1 MKFIASSAEFNAAAR
16 VVAAACPTRTTQDIL
31 YSIKVECEGDVVR
44 MISTD
49 NMHTIVRCVEGA
61 EVIDPGVSLLP
72 SKTISKIASQ
82 VSGDVSVESTDS
94 GVLLK
99 CGGDRFRINTEPPQT
114 HPAKVP
120 ALVKTDYCHVF
131 STASAISAI
140 KRTSF
145 ATNQVHHKYAL
156 SGIALDFPSSGDCY
170 MVASDGRR
178 SSAARLYGEAYGSH
192 NVDPASTVVPIHGM
206 KVLLSAMLAS
216 SSEKVWF
223 SCGSAE
229 LVVNADDFLF
239 SSRLVEGR
247 FPSPWRSFVL
257 PNKHEYGRGA
267 CECGE
272 LLAAVKKSDILTEAE
287 SRGVDVEFSEG
298 SIVLSKHVMDCGASR
313 VEIQAEGCDEQAK
326 IKTNASYLKEWL
338 SALPTEEMLTIHYPT
353 AGGSRFHLSAVDGSV
368 YAQGIMLE
376 TAIGASGV

>member
-1 MKFIASSAEFNAAAR
+1 MKFITSSVEFNAAAR
-16 VVAAACPTRTTQDIL
+16 VVVAACPSRTTQDIL
-31 YSIKVECEGDVVR
+31 YSIKVECEGGVVR

-49 NMHTIVRCVEGA
+49 NMHTVVRCVEGA
-61 EVIDPGVSLLP
+61 EVVDPGVSLLP
-72 SKTISKIASQ
+72 SKIISKIASQ
-82 VSGDVSVESTDS
+82 VSGHVSVESTDT

-120 ALVKTDYCHVF
+120 SLVRTDYCHVF
-131 STASAISAI
+131 ATASVVAAI

-145 ATNQVHHKYAL
+145 ATNQVHHRYAL
-156 SGIALDFPSSGDCY
+156 SGIALDFPVSGDCY
-170 MVASDGRR
+170 MVATDGRR
-178 SSAARLYGEAYGSH
+178 SSAARLHGKSYGSH
-192 NVDPASTVVPIHGM
+192 SVDPASTVVPIHGM

-216 SSEKVWF
+216 SSENVWF

-229 LVVNADDFLF
+229 IVVNADDFLF

-257 PNKHEYGRGA
+257 PDGHVYGRGV
-267 CECGE
+267 CECGD
-272 LLAAVKKSDILTEAE
+272 LLAAVKKSDILTETE

-313 VEIQAEGCDEQAK
+313 IEIQAEGCSELAE
-326 IKTNASYLKEWL
+326 IKTNASYLREWL
-338 SALPTEEMLTIHYPT
+338 SVMPTEEMLTIHYPT
-353 AGGSRFHLSAVDGSV
+353 ADGLRFHLSAADGSV
-368 YAQGIMLE
+368 YAQGIMTE
-376 TAIGASGV
+376 AAVRASGV